1 MSDTIK
7 SYDFGN
13 NVDTKPSS
21 DTDEVLEMYIN
32 TLDRIYKEDDEYREI
47 INNVRK
53 GVINDRTS
61 K

>member
-1 MSDTIK
+1 MSYTRK

-13 NVDTKPSS
+13 NVDAKLSS
-21 DTDEVLEMYIN
+21 DTDEIIEMYIN

-53 GVINDRTS
+53 GVINGRTS

>member
-1 MSDTIK
+1 MGIYVCTHWKGYNI
-7 SYDFGN
+7 
-13 NVDTKPSS
+13 DTKPSS
-21 DTDEVLEMYIN
+21 DTDEIIEMYIN

-47 INNVRK
+47 IINSRK